1 MRSRA
6 KVLKAGDRNN
16 CEMSEFFD
24 ALYAIALI
32 LDYIMLYRL
41 FYPGVVQSQ
50 LIAISLTTIITF
62 LLLVPYQWLAWIL
75 FIALFL
81 NGFVSQLSEHKW

>member
-1 MRSRA
+1 
-6 KVLKAGDRNN
+6 
-16 CEMSEFFD
+16 MSEFFD

-41 FYPGVVQSQ
+41 FYPGVVQAQ

-62 LLLVPYQWLAWIL
+62 LLLVPYPWLAWII
-75 FIALFL
+75 FVALFL
-81 NGFVSQLSEHKW
+81 NGFVAQLSEHKW